1 MTTERTATTERTGF
15 MAGDE
20 RDRAGKDA
28 PGYASPPCFMHEV
41 DPAYFGVSESSSRSY
56 GSQSMALLGKAALFV
71 WKNYTGDDEDAFN
84 EWYIREHVPERVGIP
99 GFLRGRRYE
108 AVSGSRKYA
117 AFYETVDAD
126 VLVSDTYMH
135 FTRAPDDN
143 TKHFI
148 SQFGDGVRSVMDIT
162 GSAGA
167 GAGAAASFLA
177 FSVAEGREAA
187 LKDWAVGTLLPDLAK
202 APGVVGAHLLA
213 TNRDIL
219 TTSQREHLRPD
230 DTVFDWV
237 LMVEATRPEELDA
250 VRDTLLAPS
259 ALAEHGVAREE
270 SYGVLRLLYTLSP
283 F

>member
-1 MTTERTATTERTGF
+1 MT
-15 MAGDE
+15 DDK
-20 RDRAGKDA
+20 RDRAGEGA
-28 PGYASPPCFMHEV
+28 AGYASPPCYMHEV
-41 DPAYFGVSESSSRSY
+41 DPAYFGLSGPSGASY
-56 GSQSMALLGKAALFV
+56 GSEPMALLGTAALFV

-108 AVSGSRKYA
+108 ALSGSRKYL

-135 FTRAPDDN
+135 FTRKPDEN

-148 SQFGDGVRSVMDIT
+148 GRFGDGVRSVMDIV

-167 GAGAAASFLA
+167 GAGAAAGFLA

-187 LKDWAVGTLLPDLAK
+187 LRDWAVGTLLPGLVK
-202 APGVVGAHLLA
+202 SPGIVGAHLLA
-213 TNRDIL
+213 TDRETL
-219 TTSQREHLRPD
+219 ATSQREHLRPD
-230 DTVFDWV
+230 DTVFDWL

-250 VRDTLLAPS
+250 VRDTLLAPA
-259 ALAEHGVAREE
+259 ALAEQGVAREE
-270 SYGVLRLLYTLSP
+270 AYGVLRLLYTLSN
-283 F
+283 